1 MPLKDFSEVYE
12 MKIEEI
18 RPVIRFANRCEYTVA
33 HAPAKTY
40 DSRLLYIT
48 DGSGSITVGGESMEI
63 SRGLLIIFQGGTS
76 YKFAPKESFSA
87 FAVDFD
93 LYEGYSTDELI
104 IPVPAV
110 MFDKNKLHERVE
122 FEDSEFLRDAFLGHV
137 HAGIAED
144 LRRLVEEYNSGRLY
158 SKRRAEMMLGSII
171 LELARSVTQRSKGAK
186 SAERVLDYISEH
198 YREPITNTS
207 IAAYFGHEP
216 CYLNRTVKQHLGSSI
231 HRLVNKKRVE
241 EGIKLL
247 LTTDLVL
254 DEIAERVGFSSA
266 SHFSKRCKDIT
277 GNNPSFYK
285 NY

>member
-1 MPLKDFSEVYE
+1 

-18 RPVIRFANRCEYTVA
+18 RPNIRFAGTYEYTSA
-33 HAPAKTY
+33 RPLAKTY
-40 DSRLLYIT
+40 DSRLLYVI
-48 DGSGSITVGGESMEI
+48 DGVGSVSVNGESHEV
-63 SRGLLIIFQGGTS
+63 SKGFLIVFQGNTA
-76 YKFAPKESFSA
+76 YKIDPKESFSA
-87 FAVDFD
+87 IAVDFD
-93 LYEGYSTDELI
+93 LHDGYDCDTLI

-110 MFDKNKLHERVE
+110 LFEEEKLHTRAV
-122 FEDSEFLRDAFLGHV
+122 FEDSDFLVEPFCAHV
-137 HAGIAED
+137 HASIGDD

-158 SKRRAEMMLGSII
+158 SRRRAELMLGSIF
-171 LELARSVTQRSKGAK
+171 LELVRSITHRSKGARV
-186 SAERVLDYISEH
+186 AERVLDYISEH
-198 YREPITNTS
+198 YREPISNTT
-207 IAAYFGHEP
+207 IAAVFGHEP
-216 CYLNRTVKQHLGSSI
+216 CYLNRTVKQHLGNSI

-241 EGIKLL
+241 EGVKLL

>member
-1 MPLKDFSEVYE
+1 MI

-18 RPVIRFANRCEYTVA
+18 RPVIRFADRYEYTVTC
-33 HAPAKTY
+33 APSKTY
-40 DSRLLYIT
+40 DSRLLYIM
-48 DGSGSITVGGESMEI
+48 DGGGNITVAGESMEI
-63 SRGLLIIFQGGTS
+63 SRGLLVMFQGGTS
-76 YKFAPKESFSA
+76 YKIAPKNSFIA

-93 LYEGYSTDELI
+93 LYEGYNTDELI

-110 MFDKNKLHERVE
+110 LFDKNRLHTRVE
-122 FEDSEFLRDAFLGHV
+122 FEDSDFLSEPFSEHV
-137 HAGIAED
+137 HAGIGED

-171 LELARSVTQRSKGAK
+171 LELARSVKQRSKGAK

-198 YREPITNTS
+198 YREPISNAS
-207 IAAYFGHEP
+207 IAAVFGHEP

-285 NY
+285 NH